1 MHKHTYANAG
11 KYDEND
17 DSDEK
22 KGTNQ
27 NTMVMMMMMM
37 KLKMKSKNKVR
48 QMNAISINSL
58 SLDKLWKFSLDLMH
72 WAKLWNGFRYLNK
85 ILASIGIMI
94 IIFIKS

>member
-11 KYDEND
+11 IYSEND
-17 DSDEK
+17 DCDEK

-27 NTMVMMMMMM
+27 NTMPMMMMM

-72 WAKLWNGFRYLNK
+72 
-85 ILASIGIMI
+85 
-94 IIFIKS
+94 